1 MLNLS
6 HKKLD
11 VWKLSIELIKLIYK
25 LTEGFPKSE
34 LFGITNQ
41 LRRASVSVASN
52 LAEGC
57 ARKSLLER
65 KRYFEISRYSLVEVD
80 TQLEICLVLNYVSK
94 QSIISIKETL
104 NILFAK
110 LSNFI
115 LKAK

>member
-57 ARKSLLER
+57 GFTNYWCNYWRWYFV
-65 KRYFEISRYSLVEVD
+65 RYYL
-80 TQLEICLVLNYVSK
+80 Q
-94 QSIISIKETL
+94 
-104 NILFAK
+104 
-110 LSNFI
+110 
-115 LKAK
+115 

>member
-11 VWKLSIELIKLIYK
+11 VCKLSIELIKLIYK
-25 LTEGFPKSE
+25 LTESFPKSE

-57 ARKSLLER
+57 ARKSLIER
-65 KRYFEISRYSLVEVD
+65 KRFFEISRSSLVEVD
-80 TQLEICLVLNYVSK
+80 TQLEICMVLKYTTDT
-94 QSIISIKETL
+94 SISEINQTL

-110 LSNFI
+110 LSKFI
-115 LKAK
+115 INAK

>member
-1 MLNLS
+1 MKFEKKTTLLNLS

-57 ARKSLLER
+57 ARKSLLE
-65 KRYFEISRYSLVEVD
+65 KKKF
-80 TQLEICLVLNYVSK
+80 
-94 QSIISIKETL
+94 
-104 NILFAK
+104 
-110 LSNFI
+110 
-115 LKAK
+115 LKYQDLH